1 MKLLKIIFWAV
12 FILGLIFYTH
22 IVLTIL
28 AIIVVILFVIAMIQ
42 FAIRVNKDCGCGD
55 NDDL

>member
-1 MKLLKIIFWAV
+1 MKTFNIFLLCLL
-12 FILGLIFYTH
+12 ILGLIFYTH